1 MPVEDLTPAQAAAFL
16 QVDASTVR
24 RLAKISADRL
34 SPQSQARRRR
44 YSPADLAV
52 LVTARDLLLENG
64 SVANVAP
71 VLAPVATQP
80 PAVPALAAAQ
90 PPALVEELNEAR
102 EIVRAMLAQ
111 LDQLRQDQDAVRG
124 ELATLRATHSDQ
136 TARLT
141 KNLDQLRAEQASERA
156 RLAADRSR
164 LAYLV
169 AELDAW
175 RRLPWWRRL
184 FEPPPGRTQPPR
196 ALPPTG
202 SSSATG

>member
-1 MPVEDLTPAQAAAFL
+1 MPTDDLTPGQAAAFL
-16 QVDASTVR
+16 QVDASTLR
-24 RLAKISADRL
+24 RLAKVSPERL

-44 YSPADLAV
+44 YSPADLAI
-52 LVTARDLLLENG
+52 LVTARDLLLETR
-64 SVANVAP
+64 SAAEVRP
-71 VLAPVATQP
+71 VLTPVPAQP
-80 PAVPALAAAQ
+80 PAMPALAPAQ

-111 LDQLRQDQDAVRG
+111 LDQLRQDQDTVRG

-141 KNLDQLRAEQASERA
+141 KTLDQLRAEQASERA

-196 ALPPTG
+196 ALPPTD